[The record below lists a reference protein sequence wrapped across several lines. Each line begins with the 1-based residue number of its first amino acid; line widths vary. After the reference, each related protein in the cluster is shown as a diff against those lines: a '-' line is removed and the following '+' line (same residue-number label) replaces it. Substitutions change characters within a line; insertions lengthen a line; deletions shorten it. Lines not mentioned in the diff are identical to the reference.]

1 MIISDAREDPLVRDN
16 RAVSDLGIV
25 AYAGI
30 PLVTEDG
37 HTLGSFSVG
46 DHGPRRWADEEL
58 DLLADLAASVRTE
71 IELRRLAERATR
83 EQALLETVLE
93 RSPYG
98 VIISDAAGRLIRLN
112 PAAERIWAGRAE
124 AENVDDWSKYHAFHP
139 DGRPYEGGDWSMARS
154 LTNREV
160 VAAEEY
166 RIQRFDGTFGWL
178 LGGAAPLIAAD
189 GELLGAVAVFAD
201 ISGLKVHET
210 ENRARALEIN
220 DDVIQG
226 VTAAILALDLERGDQ
241 ARESLATALGSAR
254 RIVNDL
260 LRDTGPGSLGPGDLR
275 RSGVAPE

>member
-1 MIISDAREDPLVRDN
+1 MVISDAREDPLVRDN

-37 HTLGSFSVG
+37 HALGSFSVG
-46 DHGPRRWADEEL
+46 DHEPRHWTDEEL
-58 DLLADLAASVRTE
+58 DILADLAASVRTE
-71 IELRRLAERATR
+71 IELRHLAERATR
-83 EQALLETVLE
+83 EEALLETVLE
-93 RSPYG
+93 QSPYG

-124 AENVDDWSKYHAFHP
+124 AENVDDWSKYRAFRP
-139 DGRPYEGGDWSMARS
+139 DGRLYEGGDWSMARS
-154 LTNREV
+154 LSNREV

-226 VTAAILALDLERGDQ
+226 VTAAMLALDLERGDQ